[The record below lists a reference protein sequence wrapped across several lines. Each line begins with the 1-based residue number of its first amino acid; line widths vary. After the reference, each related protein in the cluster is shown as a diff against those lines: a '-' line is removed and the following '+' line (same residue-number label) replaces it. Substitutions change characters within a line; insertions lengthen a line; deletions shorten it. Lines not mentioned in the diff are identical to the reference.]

1 MLADVETYTLLKF
14 FHVLLAVVWIGG
26 AVALSIMAEL
36 VRRQRVPGRMAAF
49 ARDAE
54 WLSTRLFL
62 PSSLIVFG
70 LGFWLVS
77 RGHWG
82 YQFWVW
88 FAIVGFAASFVLGAG
103 YIGPQSGKLAKQID
117 GEGPESPAVEA
128 RIGRI
133 LLAARADILILV
145 SIVFMMVTKVGQ

>member
-1 MLADVETYTLLKF
+1 VLADVETYTVLKF
-14 FHVLLAVVWIGG
+14 FHVLLAIVWIGG
-26 AVALSIMAEL
+26 AVALSVMAEL
-36 VRRQRVPGRMAAF
+36 VRRQRAPGRMAAF

-62 PSSLIVFG
+62 PSSLIVFA

-82 YQFWVW
+82 YHFWIVW
-88 FAIVGFAASFVLGAG
+88 AIAAFAASFVVGAG

-117 GEGPESPAVEA
+117 AEGAESPAVEA
-128 RIGRI
+128 RTGRI
-133 LLAARADILILV
+133 LLAARADIVILI

>member
-1 MLADVETYTLLKF
+1 VLAVVDAYSLLKF
-14 FHVLLAVVWIGG
+14 LHVIFAIVWIGG

-36 VRRQRVPGRMAAF
+36 VRRQKVPGRMAAF
-49 ARDAE
+49 SHDAE
-54 WLSTRLFL
+54 LLSTRLFL
-62 PSSLIVFG
+62 PSSLIVVG

-82 YQFWVW
+82 YHFWIVY
-88 FAIVGFAASFVLGAG
+88 AIAGFAASFVLGAG
-103 YIGPQSGKLAKQID
+103 YIGPQSGKLAKQIEA
-117 GEGPESPAVEA
+117 EGAESPAVEA

-133 LLAARADILILV
+133 LLAARADIVVLI